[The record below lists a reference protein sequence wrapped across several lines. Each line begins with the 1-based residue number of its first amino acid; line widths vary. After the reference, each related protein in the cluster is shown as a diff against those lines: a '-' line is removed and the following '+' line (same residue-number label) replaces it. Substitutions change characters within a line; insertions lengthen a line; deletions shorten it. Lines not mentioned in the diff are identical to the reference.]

1 MYAKLPLYTDMAIVV
16 GSRRV
21 NLLGLC
27 RNLIEEEKN
36 GFRLAHLSVKE
47 YLEKKDDYDPISGN
61 ALIAE
66 MCLSYLLEQHHL
78 TKNDLSGDVTRQYA
92 ALWWPQH
99 CQLAE
104 FDCGRNPNE
113 QSLRI
118 LVKQFLFS
126 HRHSEWNNLLIQVFE
141 QTVKIIDS
149 DISHR
154 MQEPQRNQLRDAIS
168 EQPNPLFV
176 ALVYGFEN
184 IIQDLL
190 KVAGET
196 LRLCNRHGRSALRLA
211 SEYGRYSAVKRLLD
225 AMTDADITAE
235 RHYDKETALF
245 LAAKGNHADVMEL
258 LIKAGFDIE
267 KKTPSGP
274 LLLGGRT
281 PLTIA
286 SLYGHQAAVRLL
298 IENKVNVNAMDG
310 SGDLPLHAACFA
322 ACFAA
327 YFSDDVRT
335 LQLLLDGGADIDVIY
350 GDGIPVIHYAARE
363 NSVEVVRLLINNR
376 AGTLIKDPNGRT
388 ALHAATVNDQE
399 TTKFLIDLGMDI
411 DAPDNEGNTALHKAA
426 DDANEATV
434 QILIDHGADVSLKN
448 KQDETALSLAA
459 GTSAIPIVRLL
470 IDRGA
475 DLRTRDQ
482 EGRTALHRAAARQ
495 SDAVARL
502 LIDRGADLRTRD
514 QEGRTALHWAATGQS
529 DAVAR
534 LLIDRGA
541 DLQTRDQEGRTAL
554 HLAATSWS
562 DAVAQ
567 LLIDRGADL
576 QTRDQEGRTALH
588 WAATGLSDVARL
600 LIDRGA
606 DLQAQ
611 DQQGNTPLHWAL
623 EKGRIAT
630 ARLLID
636 READIGIKNNQGM
649 TALQVAEIIHVAGF
663 DPGDSREKMLEEL
676 VKLLKEKEAEQMST
690 SSIF

>member
-1 MYAKLPLYTDMAIVV
+1 MYAELPLYTDMAKVV
-16 GSRRV
+16 GSTRV

-27 RNLIEEEKN
+27 RNLIEKEKN

-78 TKNDLSGDVTRQYA
+78 TKNDISGDVTRQYA
-92 ALWWPQH
+92 ALRWPQH

-118 LVKQFLFS
+118 LVNQFLFS

-149 DISHR
+149 DLWDG
-154 MQEPQRNQLRDAIS
+154 MPQKNQLRDAIS

-184 IIQDLL
+184 IIQDL

-196 LRLCNRHGRSALRLA
+196 LRLCNRHGRSVLRLA

-235 RHYDKETALF
+235 RHYDEETALF
-245 LAAKGNHADVMEL
+245 LAAMGNHADVMEL

-267 KKTPSGP
+267 KGTPSSSRFLSGM
-274 LLLGGRT
+274 T

-286 SLYGHQAAVRLL
+286 SFYGHQAAVRLL
-298 IENKVNVNAMDG
+298 IENKVNVNAMNG
-310 SGDLPLHAACFA
+310 SGDLPLHYAC
-322 ACFAA
+322 
-327 YFSDDVRT
+327 YSQDVRT
-335 LQLLLDGGADIDVIY
+335 IQLLLDGGADIDAID
-350 GDGIPVIHYAARE
+350 GDGIPIIHYATQW
-363 NSVEVVRLLINNR
+363 SSGEVVRLLINNR
-376 AGTLIKDPNGRT
+376 ADPLIKDPKGQT
-388 ALHAATVNDQE
+388 ALHAVAVYDQE

-411 DAPDNEGNTALHKAA
+411 NAPDNEGNTALHKAA
-426 DDANEATV
+426 YNGNEATV
-434 QILIDHGADVSLKN
+434 QILIDHGADMSLKN

-482 EGRTALHRAAARQ
+482 EGRTALHRQ
-495 SDAVARL
+495 PPVSLMPSLDC
-502 LIDRGADLRTRD
+502 
-514 QEGRTALHWAATGQS
+514 
-529 DAVAR
+529 
-534 LLIDRGA
+534 
-541 DLQTRDQEGRTAL
+541 
-554 HLAATSWS
+554 
-562 DAVAQ
+562 
-567 LLIDRGADL
+567 
-576 QTRDQEGRTALH
+576 
-588 WAATGLSDVARL
+588 
-600 LIDRGA
+600 
-606 DLQAQ
+606 
-611 DQQGNTPLHWAL
+611 
-623 EKGRIAT
+623 
-630 ARLLID
+630 
-636 READIGIKNNQGM
+636 
-649 TALQVAEIIHVAGF
+649 
-663 DPGDSREKMLEEL
+663 
-676 VKLLKEKEAEQMST
+676 
-690 SSIF
+690 

>member
-1 MYAKLPLYTDMAIVV
+1 MYAELPLYTDMAIVV
-16 GSRRV
+16 GPRRV

-27 RNLIEEEKN
+27 RNLIEKEKY

-47 YLEKKDDYDPISGN
+47 YLERKDDYDPISGN

-78 TKNDLSGDVTRQYA
+78 TKNDISGDVTRHYA

-113 QSLRI
+113 QSLQI
-118 LVKQFLFS
+118 LVNQFLFS
-126 HRHSEWNNLLIQVFE
+126 HRHSEWNNLLIQDFE
-141 QTVKIIDS
+141 QTVEIIHS
-149 DISHR
+149 DLWVR
-154 MQEPQRNQLRDAIS
+154 MQEPQENQLQDAIS

-196 LRLCNRHGRSALRLA
+196 LRLCNRHGRSVLRLA

-235 RHYDKETALF
+235 RHYDEETALF
-245 LAAKGNHADVMEL
+245 LAATGNHADVMEL
-258 LIKAGFDIE
+258 LIEAGFDIE
-267 KKTPSGP
+267 KETPLGLRISGAS
-274 LLLGGRT
+274 T

-286 SLYGHQAAVRLL
+286 SFYGHQAAVRLL
-298 IENKVNVNAMDG
+298 IENKANVNAMNG
-310 SGDLPLHAACFA
+310 SGTLPLHAACL
-322 ACFAA
+322 
-327 YFSDDVRT
+327 SDDVRT
-335 LQLLLDGGADIDVIY
+335 IQLLLDGGADIDGINR
-350 GDGIPVIHYAARE
+350 DGIPVIHYAAAR

-376 AGTLIKDPNGRT
+376 ADPLIKDPNGRT
-388 ALHAATVNDQE
+388 ALHAAAVNDQK
-399 TTKFLIDLGMDI
+399 TTEVLIDVGIDI

-459 GTSAIPIVRLL
+459 GTSLLTAIPIVRLL

-482 EGRTALHRAAARQ
+482 EGRTALH
-495 SDAVARL
+495 
-502 LIDRGADLRTRD
+502 
-514 QEGRTALHWAATGQS
+514 WAATGLS

-541 DLQTRDQEGRTAL
+541 DLQTRDQRGRTVL
-554 HLAATSWS
+554 HWAATSRY

-588 WAATGLSDVARL
+588 WAATSRSDAVAQL

-606 DLQAQ
+606 DLQAR

-623 EKGRIAT
+623 ENGNIFM
-630 ARLLID
+630 ARMLID
-636 READIGIKNNQGM
+636 RGTDIGIKNNQGM
-649 TALQVAEIIHVAGF
+649 TALHLAEIIHFDGF
-663 DPGDSREKMLEEL
+663 DPGHWLVKTFEEL

-690 SSIF
+690 SSIS